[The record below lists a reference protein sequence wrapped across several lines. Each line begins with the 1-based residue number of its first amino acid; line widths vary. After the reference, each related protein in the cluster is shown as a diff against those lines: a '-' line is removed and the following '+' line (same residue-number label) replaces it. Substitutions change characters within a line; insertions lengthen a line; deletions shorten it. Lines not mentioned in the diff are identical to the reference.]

1 VIRIPPITPGRLCAL
16 LLLGALCIPALWAIT
31 ITVSP
36 ADATGKAPLPVR
48 DKNKPAPVTIL
59 LIGDSL
65 SFGPFGKQL
74 ETRFRKRLGDS
85 EMALYASCGSSPE
98 NWLSATPVFVTKCG
112 YREALPG
119 ESPMLVDAMNGKP
132 CPPWK
137 TPKLPSIL
145 KRWAPS
151 IIIVQQGTN
160 WMDNM
165 PDPVGSDGHKSHQ
178 IVRKFISELRTGDPS
193 RQIIWILPPDSS
205 KYPIATKQAVD
216 TWIEQALRESGCPSP
231 IRSRTLTAPYRKGI
245 TGTDGVH
252 YTKEAAESW
261 ANKVYLRILN
271 LLFPEG
277 PGLPQPRALLSPEPS
292 TNPLPR

>member
-1 VIRIPPITPGRLCAL
+1 MIRIPSNSTGYFVSV

-36 ADATGKAPLPVR
+36 ADATPR
-48 DKNKPAPVTIL
+48 APVTVRDRNRPTPISIL

-74 ETRFRKRLGDS
+74 ENRLRKRLGDS

-98 NWLSATPVFVTKCG
+98 NWLATTPVFVTKCG
-112 YREALPG
+112 FRESLPG
-119 ESPMLVDAMNGKP
+119 EPPKLVDAYNGKP

-137 TPKLPSIL
+137 TPKIPSIL

-165 PDPVGSDGHKSHQ
+165 PDPVGSDGYKSRQ
-178 IVRKFISELRTGDPS
+178 IVRKFISELRAGDPS

-205 KYPIATKQAVD
+205 KYPISTKQAVD

-231 IRSRTLTAPYRKGI
+231 IRSRNLTAPYRKGI
-245 TGTDGVH
+245 TGSDGVH
-252 YTKEAAESW
+252 YAKEAAESW
-261 ANKVYLRILN
+261 ANKVYVRLLN
-271 LLFPEG
+271 LLLPET
-277 PGLPQPRALLSPEPS
+277 PGLPLPRALLSPEPS